1 MYVKFKK
8 LHQDAKIPTKANKS
22 DSGFDIIAI
31 DDGELTDTYIQYR
44 TGLSIEI
51 PEGYDIKIFP
61 RSSISKTNLMLANSI
76 GLIDNGYRG
85 EILCR
90 FKVIWGPNKEFSS
103 YKKGDK
109 IAQLVFQKSE
119 NEFEFQEVQSLSE
132 TERGEK
138 GFGSSDKNIAV

>member
-1 MYVKFKK
+1 MKVQFKK

-31 DDGELTDTYIQYR
+31 DDGELTDTYIQYK
-44 TGLSIEI
+44 TGISIAI
-51 PEGYDIKIFP
+51 PEGYDVKIFP
-61 RSSISKTNLMLANSI
+61 RSSISKTNLVLANSI

-90 FKVIWGPNKEFSS
+90 FKIIWGPNKQFIG

-109 IAQLVFQKSE
+109 IAQLVFQKLE
-119 NEFEFQEVQSLSE
+119 NQFEFIEVQELSE
-132 TERGEK
+132 TQRGSN
-138 GFGSSDKNIAV
+138 GFGSSDQV